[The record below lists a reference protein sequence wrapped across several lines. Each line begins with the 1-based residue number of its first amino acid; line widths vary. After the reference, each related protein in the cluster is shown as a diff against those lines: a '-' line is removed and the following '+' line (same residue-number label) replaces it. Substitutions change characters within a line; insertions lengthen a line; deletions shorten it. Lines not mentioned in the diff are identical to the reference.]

1 MFRSQKKLGEILIN
15 KGLITGEQLKDAL
28 DEQRKTNE
36 FLGKIL
42 IRKNQFKEKDLLEAL
57 AEQFNIPYV
66 SLKYK
71 YIDWHLAKQ
80 FSLGLILDYKC
91 FPIAKDEWS
100 VTVAITNPLDVWA
113 LKKAEEGARG
123 LKLKLVLVSEG
134 DMKEAIQRYQQYIRS
149 STLKTL

>member
-1 MFRSQKKLGEILIN
+1 MA
-15 KGLITGEQLKDAL
+15 KGSITSEQMKTAL

-42 IRKNQFKEKDLLEAL
+42 LKSNLIKEKDLLEAL
-57 AEQFNIPYV
+57 SEQFNIPYL

-71 YIDWHLAKQ
+71 YIDWRLVKQYSLA
-80 FSLGLILDYKC
+80 LILDYKC

-100 VTVAITNPLDVWA
+100 VTIAITNPLDVWA
-113 LKKAEEGARG
+113 LKKAEEEARG

-134 DMKEAIQRYQQYIRS
+134 DMKDVIQRYQQYMRS